1 MLPMRRRPSAHT
13 VTVYQAHAP
22 GAVESKPMEEIDMAT
37 TGTNTEPLQ
46 AESGANGGASSGPP
60 PVATRHDHQGV
71 IVTSIE
77 RPASELVA
85 SYRALYTG
93 LVLDHLG
100 KHGCMTPDVK
110 PVWSGASLCGPA
122 ITCLGADWRIRSM
135 AADLAEPGDVIVL
148 AAGGVTECACFGD
161 MTATCWQ
168 SKGIAGVVIDGA
180 CRDVARLRALGFP
193 VFAREVTPRNYHYP
207 AGLDHGAINVPV
219 VCGGVLVEPGDI
231 VIGDDDGV
239 VIVPRRIAKEIAAA
253 ASAYLEQENAGR
265 ATFKEQYVSF
275 GVEEELKGRGYR
287 FV

>member
-1 MLPMRRRPSAHT
+1 
-13 VTVYQAHAP
+13 
-22 GAVESKPMEEIDMAT
+22 MEESGMAT

-46 AESGANGGASSGPP
+46 AESGGNGGAPSGPP

-148 AAGGVTECACFGD
+148 APGGVTECACFGD

-168 SKGIAGVVIDGA
+168 SKGIEGVVIDGA
-180 CRDVARLRALGFP
+180 SRDVARLRALGFP

-239 VIVPRRIAKEIAAA
+239 VVVPRRIAKEIAAA

-265 ATFKEQYVSF
+265 AMFKKQYVSF

>member
-1 MLPMRRRPSAHT
+1 
-13 VTVYQAHAP
+13 
-22 GAVESKPMEEIDMAT
+22 MAT
-37 TGTNTEPLQ
+37 TDITTEPQ
-46 AESGANGGASSGPP
+46 QESRSSGTPPSGPP

-77 RPASELVA
+77 RPPPELVA
-85 SYRALYTG
+85 SYRNLYTA

-135 AADLAEPGDVIVL
+135 AADLAEPGDVIVV

-161 MTATCWQ
+161 MTATLWRT
-168 SKGIAGVVIDGA
+168 KGIEGVVVDGA
-180 CRDVARLRALGFP
+180 SRDVAGLRALGFP
-193 VFAREVTPRNYHYP
+193 VFARAVTPRNFHYP
-207 AGLDHGAINVPV
+207 AGLDHGAVNVPV
-219 VCGGVLVEPGDI
+219 VCGGALVEPGDI

-239 VIVPRRIAKEIAAA
+239 VVVPKRIAEEIAAA
-253 ASAYLEQENAGR
+253 ATAFLEQENAGR
-265 ATFKEQYVSF
+265 AMFKEKYVSF
-275 GVEEELKGRGYR
+275 GAAQQLEERGYR